1 MNPLDT
7 MKAGAAGLTEKL
19 TGENPKLL
27 VEVTKLVQNMPD
39 GFNGLMKQ
47 FQDRG
52 LGNLVTSL
60 KANTPVAIT
69 PDDMAKGFGS
79 DNITM
84 LAKNTGM
91 DATAV
96 QTQLATLMPKLVHQ
110 LGSFVKV

>member
-7 MKAGAAGLTEKL
+7 MKTGAAGLTEKL

-27 VEVTKLVQNMPD
+27 VEVTKLVKNMPD
-39 GFNGLMKQ
+39 GFSGLMKQ

-60 KANTPVAIT
+60 KANTPVSIT

-79 DNITM
+79 DHINM

-96 QTQLATLMPKLVHQ
+96 QTQLAALLPKIAQQ
-110 LGSFVKV
+110 LGTFVKA